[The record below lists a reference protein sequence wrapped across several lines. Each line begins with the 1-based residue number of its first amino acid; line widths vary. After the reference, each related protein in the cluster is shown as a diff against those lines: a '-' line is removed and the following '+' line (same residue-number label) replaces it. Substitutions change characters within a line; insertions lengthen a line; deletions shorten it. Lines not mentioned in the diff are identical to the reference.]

1 MDTQIIAFIIIVA
14 GALFGVVIPALLAMH
29 EKGEAFKISYVYG
42 LCIPI
47 AVGAFAALPEDEIS
61 LSFRSLFLL
70 FLAGV
75 GLQGIVN
82 KGNTLR
88 IKHSESIDRS

>member
-1 MDTQIIAFIIIVA
+1 VKKEMDTQIIAFGIIVA
-14 GALFGVVIPALLAMH
+14 GALCGVVIPALVVMH
-29 EKGEAFKISYVYG
+29 ERGEAFKVSYLYG

-47 AVGAFAALPEDEIS
+47 AAAAFAALPEDEIS
-61 LSFRSLFLL
+61 ITFRSLFLL

-82 KGNTLR
+82 KGNSIR
-88 IKHSESIDRS
+88 IKAKE